1 MSPTLVVANC
11 VYHLGLALFFG
22 RCDSTDC
29 PRTLRRE
36 DFYQHTAVELWL
48 THLSWTDRIPS
59 VIALACDYM
68 LHFRLWPSIGTTFAL
83 SAYLTMHSCS
93 WRYTTSTL
101 LWSLY
106 FTMMCYSFNC
116 RGHPYLAGLA
126 IAGGIYFAGL
136 EGALIGPI
144 LLCCLLFVMECCG
157 AMFSNR
163 DNLHV

>member
-1 MSPTLVVANC
+1 MILNWNYICTLCSPNHALLFME
-11 VYHLGLALFFG
+11 VYHLTSPMIIVLYNDVLFIY
-22 RCDSTDC
+22 R
-29 PRTLRRE
+29 
-36 DFYQHTAVELWL
+36 
-48 THLSWTDRIPS
+48 
-59 VIALACDYM
+59 
-68 LHFRLWPSIGTTFAL
+68 
-83 SAYLTMHSCS
+83 
-93 WRYTTSTL
+93 
-101 LWSLY
+101 
-106 FTMMCYSFNC
+106 

>member
-1 MSPTLVVANC
+1 MILNWNYICTLCSPNHALLFME
-11 VYHLGLALFFG
+11 VYHL
-22 RCDSTDC
+22 
-29 PRTLRRE
+29 
-36 DFYQHTAVELWL
+36 
-48 THLSWTDRIPS
+48 
-59 VIALACDYM
+59 
-68 LHFRLWPSIGTTFAL
+68 
-83 SAYLTMHSCS
+83 
-93 WRYTTSTL
+93 TSPMIID
-101 LWSLY
+101 

-163 DNLHV
+163 DNLHVKCEAYARGILHHACMVPHYRIVHHTICTVFFKLYYCIGYYTNLKYYVYS